1 MRGVRSGF
9 IAVLCA
15 LAAVPA
21 AVRAETALGFW
32 DCVERAVK
40 GHPLAASGAWR
51 VEQAA
56 RAVDES
62 GTAFRPQLHFSG
74 NYSVGSYVPEVNFPG
89 RNIRIGDHDD
99 LSLAV
104 QADYLLYDWGRRR
117 AALEA
122 DRRQLEAAGCSLGSL
137 RQDLAYSAGA
147 AFLALQGAL
156 SERQVAEA
164 SLATAQAHLRDLQ
177 AIYDTGRLTWDEV
190 LNGQVR
196 LDEAQMRVNSTGYRV
211 QTARAELLRSLGL
224 AMDDTQ
230 AFADTAEG
238 VPAPQADSYALESAL
253 AARPDLALYGVRAAA
268 LDSRSAAI
276 AAEDKPTL
284 SVFANGTAAQ
294 PGADQFR
301 NEFIQYA
308 RAGVT
313 VGWEFWDWRRKDYRL
328 AQNESQKQ
336 ALLAEGSDLAG
347 RIALELERSRLQERE
362 AADRLDLTGKALE
375 SATEHF
381 RLLGARFEQGLAT
394 NTEYLD
400 SENQLTVSRL
410 NQVHARIELELA
422 RWRLAYVSGDLFKQI
437 RSRWPEVELHPASG
451 PGVSHTTDD
460 NQGR

>member
-1 MRGVRSGF
+1 MRGLRLGLL
-9 IAVLCA
+9 AVLGA

-21 AVRAETALGFW
+21 ARAETAMGFW

-40 GHPLAASGAWR
+40 SHPLAASGAWR

-56 RAVDES
+56 RVVDET
-62 GTAFRPQLHFSG
+62 GTAFRPQLKFSG
-74 NYSVGSYVPEVNFPG
+74 NYSVASYVPEVNFPG
-89 RNIRIGDHDD
+89 RNVRIGDHDD
-99 LSLAV
+99 LSLVV

-122 DRRQLEAAGCSLGSL
+122 DRSQLEAAGCSLGSL
-137 RQDLAYSAGA
+137 RQDLAYGAGT
-147 AFLALQGAL
+147 AFLALQGAA
-156 SERQVAEA
+156 SERRVAET
-164 SLATAQAHLRDLQ
+164 SLATAQAHLKDLQ

-190 LNGQVR
+190 LNVQVRVDEAQVR
-196 LDEAQMRVNSTGYRV
+196 LNSAGYRV

-224 AMDDTQ
+224 AMDDMQ

-238 VPAPQADSYALESAL
+238 VPAPSADSYALESVL
-253 AARPDLALYGVRAAA
+253 AARPDLAVYGVQAAA
-268 LDSRSAAI
+268 LDSRSTAI

-284 SVFANGTAAQ
+284 SLFANGTAAQ
-294 PGADQFR
+294 PGIDQFR

-308 RAGVT
+308 RAGVALN
-313 VGWEFWDWRRKDYRL
+313 WEFWDWHRKDYRL
-328 AQNESQKQ
+328 AQNESRKQ

-362 AADRLDLTGKALE
+362 TADRLDLTAKALE

-410 NQVHARIELELA
+410 NRVHAWIELELA
-422 RWRLAYVSGDLFKQI
+422 RWRLAYVSGSLYKQI
-437 RSRWPEVELHPASG
+437 RSRWPEVELHPVSG
-451 PGVSHTTDD
+451 PGVSHVTEY